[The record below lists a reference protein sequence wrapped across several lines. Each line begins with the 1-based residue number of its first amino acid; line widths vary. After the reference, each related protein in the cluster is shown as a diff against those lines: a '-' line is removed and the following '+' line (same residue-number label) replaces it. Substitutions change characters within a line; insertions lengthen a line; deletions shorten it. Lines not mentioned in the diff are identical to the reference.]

1 SDLYSKSSSTSA
13 ATISGGAGAMII
25 YAPNGTI
32 NISGG
37 AALKEATGYRIVV
50 SGNGSITYESG
61 LTNNNFS
68 SGPSGSWSIDNWS
81 ETE

>member
-1 SDLYSKSSSTSA
+1 MLLSTSSDSSNA
-13 ATISGGAGAMII
+13 ITVSGGAGAVII

-37 AALKEATGYRIVV
+37 ASLKEATGYKMKV
-50 SGNGSITYESG
+50 SGGSSITYESG

-68 SGPSGSWSIDNWS
+68 SGPSGSWAVEDWG
-81 ETE
+81 EK